1 MITSAAFACEQGKA
15 AKLMSDSESA
25 KQKVDEL
32 DETWAAALAEAEAQA
47 RAAGRVD
54 ISEYLA
60 LRKSNDLLR
69 KTACDWLLATFQNVA
84 GEMNRAGASLQISN
98 DDNYHFTVGSAGLV
112 GKLLKLENGIR
123 QLLVEVGWPRVP
135 ADGFIR
141 GGGIALG
148 RLRHVGIKSASEL
161 IRLVTSPE
169 GTPRWIVE
177 NNHESVEEIRDA
189 NIRQHIAILLDSS
202 RVDEIHL

>member
-1 MITSAAFACEQGKA
+1 
-15 AKLMSDSESA
+15 MSDSESA
-25 KQKVDEL
+25 TQKVNEL
-32 DETWAAALAEAEAQA
+32 DETWAAALADAEARA

-60 LRKSNDLLR
+60 LRQSNDLLR
-69 KTACDWLLATFQNVA
+69 RTACDWLLATFQNVA

-141 GGGIALG
+141 GGGIAVG
-148 RLRHVGIKSASEL
+148 RLRHIGIKSASEQ

-169 GTPRWIVE
+169 GSPRWIVE
-177 NNHESVEEIRDA
+177 NNREPVEEIREA
-189 NIRQHIAILLDSS
+189 NIRQHIAVLLDSS
-202 RVDEIHL
+202 RVDEIRL

>member
-1 MITSAAFACEQGKA
+1 
-15 AKLMSDSESA
+15 MSDSESPT
-25 KQKVDEL
+25 QKVNEL

-47 RAAGRVD
+47 RAAGRAD
-54 ISEYLA
+54 ITEYLA

-69 KTACDWLLATFQNVA
+69 KTACDWLLATFRNVA
-84 GEMNRAGASLQISN
+84 GETNRAGASLQISR
-98 DDNYHFTVGSAGLV
+98 DDNYQFTVANVALV
-112 GKLLKLENGIR
+112 GQLLTLENGVR

-135 ADGFIR
+135 GHGFIR

-148 RLRHVGIKSASEL
+148 RLRHIGIKSASEL

-169 GTPRWIVE
+169 GLPRWIVE
-177 NNHESVEEIRDA
+177 SNRQPAEEVREA

-202 RVDEIHL
+202 RVDEIHW